1 MTPDL
6 DAATGLATAPLP
18 PAPDRGP
25 STPALVACDLDGT
38 FLSPDGTVSETNA
51 RAVAAAQEAGIP
63 VVFATGRPVRWL
75 GVIADLAGAHPTVI
89 ASNGAVLH
97 DLGTGETLDRLCLD
111 PDVALGAVACIREHV
126 PDAAFAFESGTHFG
140 YEPAYRTWVHD
151 DGHDPD
157 LLHGSVEELARSIS
171 AVKMLVQS
179 RSLDDDALRTQV
191 MACVG
196 GTLTATSS
204 TGRGYGLV
212 EISAPGVDKA
222 SMLARTCARLGV
234 PARRVAAFGDMPND
248 VSMLSWVGMPRVVAN
263 AHPALLALGFPV
275 VGANHESGVGAT
287 ILDWVAA
294 GRALDSSSGDAGAA
308 APA

>member
-1 MTPDL
+1 MTSDTTS
-6 DAATGLATAPLP
+6 DADA
-18 PAPDRGP
+18 GP
-25 STPALVACDLDGT
+25 PALVACDLDGT
-38 FLSPDGTVSETNA
+38 FLDADGRVSETNA
-51 RAVAAAQEAGIP
+51 RAVREAQAAGIP

-75 GVIADLAGAHPTVI
+75 DVIADLPGAHPTVI
-89 ASNGAVLH
+89 ASNGAVLY
-97 DLGTGETLDRLCLD
+97 DLGTRETLDRLCLD
-111 PDVALGAVACIREHV
+111 PDVALDAVACIRRHV
-126 PDAAFAFESGTHFG
+126 SDAAFAFESGTHFG
-140 YEPAYRTWVHD
+140 YEPAYRTWVPD
-151 DGHDPD
+151 TGQDPD
-157 LLHGSVEELARSIS
+157 LRHGSVEELARDIS

-179 RSLDDDALRTQV
+179 QSLDDDALRAQV
-191 MACVG
+191 GECVG

-212 EISAPGVDKA
+212 EVSARGVDKA

-275 VGANHESGVGAT
+275 VGANHESGVGTT

-294 GRALDSSSGDAGAA
+294 CRTTEPSQEPAGAA
-308 APA
+308 ALA

>member
-1 MTPDL
+1 MTIHEH
-6 DAATGLATAPLP
+6 ATAV
-18 PAPDRGP
+18 
-25 STPALVACDLDGT
+25 PALVACDLDGT

-51 RAVAAAQEAGIP
+51 RAVRAAQEAGIP

-75 GVIADLAGAHPTVI
+75 DVIADLPGAHPTVI
-89 ASNGAVLH
+89 ASNGAVLY
-97 DLGTGETLDRLCLD
+97 DLGSRRTLDRLCLD

-140 YEPAYRTWVHD
+140 YEPAYRTWVPD
-151 DGHDPD
+151 TGQDPD
-157 LLHGSVEELARSIS
+157 LRHGSVEELAHEIS

-179 RSLDDDALRTQV
+179 QALDDDALRTQV
-191 MACVG
+191 SACVG

-212 EISAPGVDKA
+212 EVSAHGVDKA

-275 VGANHESGVGAT
+275 VGANHESGVGTT
-287 ILDWVAA
+287 ILDWVASCPS
-294 GRALDSSSGDAGAA
+294 LDTSLEHAGAV